1 MRDSVSFW
9 RRVAGLYLSAAPI
22 GPDDSIDDDMSPDTL
37 HSDASGLPDEGNRQQ
52 LFQLCEALDLV
63 ISGQGYNSPA
73 VPPLLHA
80 LIGTVRLLRAAPGAA
95 AEQVSGVK
103 PEAAGDVPA
112 PDVSAEPAP
121 EPEPKMDEP
130 EPEAPKAEAP
140 ATDGEAA
147 DQTAE
152 TEEAVPAQEALHR
165 RVAATERKVGALTDA
180 VGRLVEHL
188 ERRRWTVSPAE
199 RRGEARLPGIDAA
212 VYIDRQRYRVI
223 DWSQSGFAI
232 QVGEG
237 ELLGRRRFAFRFTL
251 ELLDE
256 TIEFQGYATPMRREG
271 TRLAARFVQLDST
284 VEAKLAEV
292 VRRLAGGGI

>member
-22 GPDDSIDDDMSPDTL
+22 GPGDSIDDDMSPDTV
-37 HSDASGLPDEGNRQQ
+37 HSDASGLPADGNRQQ

-80 LIGTVRLLRAAPGAA
+80 LIGMVRLLRAAPGAA
-95 AEQVSGVK
+95 AERDSGVK
-103 PEAAGDVPA
+103 QEATSEATA
-112 PDVSAEPAP
+112 PDASAAPAP
-121 EPEPKMDEP
+121 ELKVDEP
-130 EPEAPKAEAP
+130 EPEAPKAEKP
-140 ATDGEAA
+140 AVDAEAA

-152 TEEAVPAQEALHR
+152 TEEAAPAQADLSR
-165 RVAATERKVGALTDA
+165 RVAATERKVAALTDA

-212 VYIDRQRYRVI
+212 IYIDRQRYRVI
-223 DWSQSGFAI
+223 DWSKSGFAI

-271 TRLAARFVQLDST
+271 TRLAARFVQLDPT

-292 VRRLAGGGI
+292 VRRLAGGGA